1 MKVVVLSDTHI
12 PYAAEDLPK
21 PIYKELESADAVIH
35 AGDFVEGALLEKLN
49 KITKTYAVR
58 GNMDSAQIRQSLKE
72 KLIIELGG
80 FRIGLIH
87 GIGSPASLL
96 DFVRNAFEGEKVDAV
111 VFGHSHYPVNEKKE
125 GILFFNP
132 GSSTDKVFASYR
144 SFGILEIGD
153 DIKGRIVRL

>member
-21 PIYKELESADAVIH
+21 PVYHELESADVILH
-35 AGDFVEGALLEKLN
+35 AGDFVEEAVLDKLK

-58 GNMDSAQIRQSLKE
+58 GNMDSAQLRQLLKDR
-72 KLIIELGG
+72 LVIELGS

-87 GIGSPASLL
+87 GSGSPASLL
-96 DFVRNAFEGEKVDAV
+96 DFVSSAFKGEKVDAV
-111 VFGHSHYPVNEKKE
+111 VFGHSHYPINEKKE

-132 GSSTDKVFASYR
+132 GSSTDKVFATYR